1 MRPTRFLPK
10 AYSVDRFKVHPAFLP
25 LPANL
30 CHPSISVRAEGLL
43 GCTSPL
49 SAAMPPKAYSADG
62 QLTRLPS
69 PLGLRQI
76 ASEHRFGRCAAPTR

>member
-30 CHPSISVRAEGLL
+30 CHPGISAEGLL
-43 GCTSPL
+43 GSCRSP
-49 SAAMPPKAYSADG
+49 
-62 QLTRLPS
+62 TRLY
-69 PLGLRQI
+69 
-76 ASEHRFGRCAAPTR
+76 FGAIGCHAAV